1 MRAVNKMP
9 SNLGLADSTF
19 PRFTEEEGTRER
31 VDRVYDYLYQLLQQ
45 LRYTLANLDSDNFND
60 TGLDDLKNET
70 TAPLKDELEMF
81 RRVIVG
87 EGGSIS
93 DVVQTGVS
101 FSAMISDLSKN
112 VTKIQQTVNG
122 ITLSAEN
129 GKDSSTVRILSNGVL
144 ISSAV
149 VKITGMV
156 TFADLSGEGTTTIN
170 GANVK
175 TGTIS
180 AISINSCTISGSV
193 INGSEINLY
202 YGSSEHS
209 DTALYFKW
217 NTIKIGQLSMFTD
230 GVNSLVGVM
239 LKSENDTALKLEAGA
254 GMSLVAKTLIYME
267 SKDYITLNSADTY
280 IYNPTMI
287 VGGVRWKLN
296 SSGAW
301 VQTT

>member
-1 MRAVNKMP
+1 MRAVNKKMP

-81 RRVIVG
+81 RRAIVG

-101 FSAMISDLSKN
+101 FSVMISDLSKN

-156 TFADLSGEGTTTIN
+156 TFADLSREGTTTIN
-170 GANVK
+170 GSNIK

-180 AISINSCTISGSV
+180 AIRIASCV
-193 INGSEINLY
+193 IDGSEINLY

-230 GVNSLVGVM
+230 GVDSLVGVM
-239 LKSENDTALKLEAGA
+239 LKTENYTALKLEAGA